1 MVSSK
6 QVNSDFRRLLCNW
19 DTYRKHD
26 RLAVTSGNCTYGR
39 RLVKCGIIVTFFG
52 ICDLCRC
59 FSFVRLLILS
69 KGVHIVFT
77 KLKLSLSN
85 INYKLYFALLILG
98 LAPTVA
104 FPLISS
110 GVYGYP
116 KDKALKVAT
125 QVIRDFLLENEMK
138 VYIVIFDKAAYK
150 ISEKLFSDIAE
161 YIDET
166 YVDEHTNYR
175 RERMRMNAPIQASV
189 GLFEADLC
197 ACKAM
202 ATEDDLDAKLKDI
215 DESFLQMLLRK
226 IDEKDYNIF
235 EINEALFAFDQSLL
249 GA

>member
-1 MVSSK
+1 M
-6 QVNSDFRRLLCNW
+6 
-19 DTYRKHD
+19 
-26 RLAVTSGNCTYGR
+26 
-39 RLVKCGIIVTFFG
+39 
-52 ICDLCRC
+52 
-59 FSFVRLLILS
+59 
-69 KGVHIVFT
+69 FT

-150 ISEKLFSDIAE
+150 ISGKLFSDIAE